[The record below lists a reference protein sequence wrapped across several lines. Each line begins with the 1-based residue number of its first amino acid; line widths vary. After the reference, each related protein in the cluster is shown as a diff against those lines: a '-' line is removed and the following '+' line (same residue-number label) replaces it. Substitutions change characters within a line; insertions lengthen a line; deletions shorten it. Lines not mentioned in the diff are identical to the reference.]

1 MNLLLNNLCRTWGCF
16 RSSDFGLSN
25 QRLQRFYVF
34 VVLVQRVLEFVSGP
48 ENILF

>member
-1 MNLLLNNLCRTWGCF
+1 MNFLLKNLCRACGCF

-25 QRLQRFYVF
+25 QRLQRFYVS

-48 ENILF
+48 ENLLF